1 MYVWGWWSI
10 MICNSIIN
18 IYIWTNKRNKLAFFY
33 VFTNAYRSTFP
44 VMHRT
49 NTCLFTG
56 CSPFLERSFSNI
68 AELAFI
74 IQLNNWFK
82 ISNYYKKRIFIV
94 MNLAEICCWTGIIT
108 GNPKWNVIEES
119 LWCCYGT
126 FILLW
131 AIISPKYKIQLY
143 KKFVSCSVI
152 FCYIIFMLTYDIPLY
167 INKNPI
173 QKNTILICENIST
186 DISLWYQSL
195 IWMTGYFCFGSWV
208 SLIIS

>member
-1 MYVWGWWSI
+1 GWWSI
-10 MICNSIIN
+10 MICNSIVN
-18 IYIWTNKRNKLAFFY
+18 IYIWTNKRNKLAFIY

-44 VMHRT
+44 VMHYT
-49 NTCLFTG
+49 NTCLFTY

-82 ISNYYKKRIFIV
+82 ISNYCKKIIFIV
-94 MNLAEICCWTGIIT
+94 MNIAEICCWAGIILE
-108 GNPKWNVIEES
+108 NPKWNAIEES
-119 LWCCYGT
+119 LWCCYGI
-126 FILLW
+126 FLLSW
-131 AIISPKYKIQLY
+131 AIIAPKYKIQLY
-143 KKFVSCSVI
+143 NKFVSCSII

-167 INKNPI
+167 INRKPI
-173 QKNTILICENIST
+173 QKNSVLICENIST